1 VSDDRDEGDG
11 ACAGP
16 GRLEALRGYE
26 ILDTP
31 REPEFDSLAELA
43 SRVCR
48 TPIAAVN
55 LIEDRRQWFKAE
67 VGIGVREMPVEDS
80 ICRHFL
86 LRPGLNI
93 VNDTRADPRLS
104 GNPLVAGEPGLR
116 FYAGC
121 LLQTPEG
128 TPSARCA
135 CWTIGRA
142 TSTRTNGSRCGPSR
156 PRSWRR

>member
-1 VSDDRDEGDG
+1 VSDDGKDG
-11 ACAGP
+11 ACADP
-16 GRLEALRGYE
+16 GRLGALRGYE

-93 VNDTRADPRLS
+93 VHDTRADPRLS

-121 LLQTPEG
+121 PLQTPEG
-128 TPSARCA
+128 HALGTLCVLDHRPRDLDEDQRFAL
-135 CWTIGRA
+135 
-142 TSTRTNGSRCGPSR
+142 GPSR